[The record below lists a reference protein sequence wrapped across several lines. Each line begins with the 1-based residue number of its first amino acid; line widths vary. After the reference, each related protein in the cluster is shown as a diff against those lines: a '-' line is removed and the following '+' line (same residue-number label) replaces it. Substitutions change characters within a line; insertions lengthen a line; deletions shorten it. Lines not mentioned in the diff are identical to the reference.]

1 MTAIW
6 CSAAVGSTNPVAVR
20 SPARNR
26 FEYLLTRLVLLTL
39 SIGPRELSLLLA
51 TVYVTILRLAVP
63 KLRRVATRNAEIT
76 GVPLKAINGVWS
88 SIARHLVVFARMPR
102 IDKSNVHEW
111 IRYEGFEHF
120 TRAKQAGN
128 GVLFATLHLG
138 AWELSAFSHAL
149 MAEPMHIVVRPLDNP
164 LLDGLV
170 TARRAASGN
179 TVLGKKEATRAI
191 FQALKENKAVG
202 ILVDQNVGLD
212 EGLFVNFFGRKACVS
227 PTFSKLAA
235 RTGAVVIPGY
245 AIWSPSEGKFVLRF
259 DEPVGI
265 TGNVLIDTQRI
276 QAALERAIRAYPEQW
291 LWIHRRWKTR
301 PPGEEPLY

>member
-1 MTAIW
+1 M
-6 CSAAVGSTNPVAVR
+6 AVR

-26 FEYLLTRLVLLTL
+26 IEYLLTRFVLATL
-39 SIGPRELSLLLA
+39 AIGPRAFSVMIA
-51 TVYVTILRLAVP
+51 AIYVTILRLAVP
-63 KLRRVATRNAEIT
+63 KLRRVAARNAEIT
-76 GVPLKAINGVWS
+76 GVPLREINGVWR

-120 TRAKQAGN
+120 TRAKEAGK

-164 LLDGLV
+164 LLDELV

-191 FQALKENKAVG
+191 FQALKDNKAVG

-212 EGLFVNFFGRKACVS
+212 EGLFINFLDRKS
-227 PTFSKLAA
+227 
-235 RTGAVVIPGY
+235 VV
-245 AIWSPSEGKFVLRF
+245 
-259 DEPVGI
+259 
-265 TGNVLIDTQRI
+265 
-276 QAALERAIRAYPEQW
+276 
-291 LWIHRRWKTR
+291 
-301 PPGEEPLY
+301 